1 MVINN
6 TRYSSEIIYKLI
18 KWQPYCDWF
27 KFFCGSKCQINRI
40 TLQGAIL
47 RDDESL
53 YSAYIEVHLFTPENQ
68 SLIRS
73 ILIRGSGCVVIPY
86 FYNSTSI
93 NFVMVKQRRIQSGD
107 FTYEFPSGK
116 IEDCSKPNFS
126 AALELS
132 EETGINIQPECLRLL
147 AKDIVVCESAFDEQV
162 TWYSCEISEKDY
174 LKNLNSHHGIKEDGE
189 HITIHALTFDALK
202 EINSFQVK
210 TALQLLLENQIID
223 LGAMKN

>member
-1 MVINN
+1 
-6 TRYSSEIIYKLI
+6 
-18 KWQPYCDWF
+18 
-27 KFFCGSKCQINRI
+27 
-40 TLQGAIL
+40 
-47 RDDESL
+47 
-53 YSAYIEVHLFTPENQ
+53 
-68 SLIRS
+68 
-73 ILIRGSGCVVIPY
+73 
-86 FYNSTSI
+86 
-93 NFVMVKQRRIQSGD
+93 MVKQRRIQSGD

-174 LKNLNSHHGIKEDGE
+174 LKNLNCHHGIKEDGE

-210 TALQLLLENQIID
+210 TALQLLLENQIIN